1 MSVGTAVFNDMFF
14 LHERGEKMP
23 SRWLAVGL
31 WVGAIIT
38 GSALSFAIFFFP
50 EMLFCRDTV
59 ALATKRPER
68 TYFMMF
74 FNFKGNKSTTR
85 SLRMRDFSY
94 AFRMFSYPS
103 VLFTFWYYTLAWTFI
118 NVLLAISLATIYIK
132 FYHLKSGSMGVSL
145 GIFLTIG
152 SMIGELCAGRA
163 SDVIMYHMAQ

>member
-1 MSVGTAVFNDMFF
+1 
-14 LHERGEKMP
+14 
-23 SRWLAVGL
+23 
-31 WVGAIIT
+31 
-38 GSALSFAIFFFP
+38 
-50 EMLFCRDTV
+50 MLFCRDTV